1 MDARDDRLVQDERA
15 SAREMTMIRTHL
27 RPWTRPGGRWLAVL
41 WLVATAGCSEQQAAQ
56 TPPKPPPVPV
66 RVATVERQDVRRS
79 VTLVGTVEPWK
90 RSIVA
95 SELAGRVVNF
105 PVKAGRQVRRGE
117 LLARLD
123 TDTLMIQLESATASR
138 AEGVVRHDQAK
149 LDLERIKALFEKEAV
164 TRKERDDAISEEL
177 ALRRRLTQLDAEI
190 RRVRDRIKK
199 SRIVAPFDG
208 WIIEEHTEIGQ
219 WVEEGGPVVEM
230 VDLSRLQLEVPVP
243 ERFVPFLRRGDP
255 ITAVFDGLPGFKAT
269 GEVFSIVAQA
279 DRAARTFPV
288 KMEIPNPEFIIKSGM
303 VARVTITVGET
314 YQALVVP
321 KDALV
326 LKGGNQF
333 VFLIENGVAVQQQV
347 KPGIHTDG
355 LVEVSG
361 DLQAGMD
368 VVVQGNE
375 RLLPG
380 QSVRVLNNP

>member
-1 MDARDDRLVQDERA
+1 
-15 SAREMTMIRTHL
+15 MTMTGTPL
-27 RPWTRPGGRWLAVL
+27 RRWPQRGGRWLAAF
-41 WLVATAGCSEQQAAQ
+41 WLLGAAGCSEQQAAQ

-66 RVATVERQDVRRS
+66 RVAPVERQDVRRS

-90 RSIVA
+90 RSTVA
-95 SELAGRVVNF
+95 SDLAGRVVAF
-105 PVKAGRQVRRGE
+105 PVKAGREVKRGD

-123 TDTLMIQLESATASR
+123 TDTLMIQLESAMASR
-138 AEGVVRHDQAK
+138 AEWVVRHDQAK

-177 ALRRRLTQLDAEI
+177 ALRRRLSQLDAEI

-230 VDLSRLQLEVPVP
+230 VDLSRLQVGVPVP
-243 ERFVPFLRRGDP
+243 ERFVPFVRRGDP
-255 ITAVFDGLPGFKAT
+255 VTAVFDGLPGFKAAGT
-269 GEVFSIVAQA
+269 VYSIVAQA

-288 KMEIPNPEFIIKSGM
+288 KMEIPNSDFVIKGGM
-303 VARVTITVGET
+303 VARVTLTVGET
-314 YQALVVP
+314 YEALVVP

-333 VFLIENGVAVQQQV
+333 LFLVQNGVVVQKQV

-361 DLQAGMD
+361 ELEAGMD
-368 VVVQGNE
+368 VVTQGNE

-380 QSVRVLNNP
+380 QAVRILNGP

>member
-1 MDARDDRLVQDERA
+1 MMMSTHPQRWPRL
-15 SAREMTMIRTHL
+15 
-27 RPWTRPGGRWLAVL
+27 GGRWLAAL
-41 WLVATAGCSEQQAAQ
+41 CLIAAAGCSEQQAAQ
-56 TPPKPPPVPV
+56 TPPKAPPVPV
-66 RVATVERQDVRRS
+66 RVVTVERQDVRRS

-95 SELAGRVVNF
+95 SDLAGRVVNF
-105 PVKAGRQVRRGE
+105 PVKAGRQVRRGD

-149 LDLERIKALFEKEAV
+149 LDLERMRALFEKEAV
-164 TRKERDDAISEEL
+164 TKKERDDAIAEEL
-177 ALRRRLTQLDAEI
+177 ALRRRLAQLDAEI

-199 SRIVAPFDG
+199 SSIVAPFDG

-219 WVEEGGPVVEM
+219 WLEEGGPVIEM
-230 VDLSRLQLEVPVP
+230 VDLSRLQVEVPVP

-255 ITAVFDGLPGFKAT
+255 VSAVFDGLPGFKAT
-269 GEVFSIVAQA
+269 GTVFSIVAQA

-288 KMEIPNPEFIIKSGM
+288 KMEIPNDELVIKSGM

-314 YQALVVP
+314 YQAIVVP

-333 VFLIENGVAVQQQV
+333 VFLIQNGVAVQQQV

-361 DLQAGMD
+361 DLEVGMD

-380 QSVRVLNNP
+380 QAVRILNNP

>member
-1 MDARDDRLVQDERA
+1 MMMSTHPQRWPRL
-15 SAREMTMIRTHL
+15 
-27 RPWTRPGGRWLAVL
+27 GGRWLASL
-41 WLVATAGCSEQQAAQ
+41 CLIGAAGCSEQQAAQ
-56 TPPKPPPVPV
+56 TPPKAPPVPV
-66 RVATVERQDVRRS
+66 RVVTVERQDVRRS

-95 SELAGRVVNF
+95 SDLAGRVVNF
-105 PVKAGRQVRRGE
+105 PVKAGRQVRRGD

-123 TDTLMIQLESATASR
+123 TDTLMIQLEAATASR

-149 LDLERIKALFEKEAV
+149 LDLERMRALFEKEAV
-164 TRKERDDAISEEL
+164 TKKERDDAIAEEL
-177 ALRRRLTQLDAEI
+177 ALRRRLAQLDAEI

-199 SRIVAPFDG
+199 SSIVAPFDG

-219 WVEEGGPVVEM
+219 WLEEGGPVIEM
-230 VDLSRLQLEVPVP
+230 VDLSRLQVEVPVP

-255 ITAVFDGLPGFKAT
+255 VSAVFDGLPGFKAT
-269 GEVFSIVAQA
+269 GTVFSIVAQA

-288 KMEIPNPEFIIKSGM
+288 KMEIPNDELVIKSGM

-314 YQALVVP
+314 YQAIVVP

-333 VFLIENGVAVQQQV
+333 VFLIRNGVAVQQQV

-361 DLQAGMD
+361 DLEVGMD

-380 QSVRVLNNP
+380 QAVRILNNP